1 MLKIGSV
8 IDGKYKIL
16 NAIGHG
22 GMSNVYLAINE
33 KANKPW
39 AVKEVR
45 KAVNKDFNLLKQ
57 SLIMETDLLKKL
69 KHPNL
74 PSIID
79 VIDSD
84 ENFLIVMDYIE
95 GNTLER
101 LLTEEGAQPQE
112 KVADWALQ
120 LCDVLDY
127 LHTRAVPVI
136 YRDMKPS
143 NIMLKSDGSVVLIDF
158 GTAREFKEKNVADTI
173 WLGTKGYA
181 APEQFGGM
189 GQTDARTDIYCLGT
203 TLYHLV
209 TGHNPSEPP
218 YEIYPITKWNERLST
233 GLARIIAK
241 CTRQNPDDRYQTV
254 RELRYDL
261 AHYHDLEIQAQRRYR
276 GRIRLFGAV
285 AALSLVCA
293 AGGLGFSAAA
303 GRKQGDTYRHII
315 HMAEISPDSDAACRL
330 YMEAV
335 ALDAARGEAYHAFYK
350 KAVEDG
356 VFSDAE
362 EDMILK
368 LGISTHKYLQS
379 FQKKNP
385 KEYADF
391 CYEMGNAYWYYY
403 VHEENRQSRAVSW
416 FQAAMDDYAS
426 DDAKAAEYQR
436 CRLYVELGT
445 FYKNVIASQ
454 IDGTDATLYGAYW
467 NSLTELKALND
478 AKPDREIITLRIYRE
493 IASRVVE
500 YVGYFKED
508 GVSGEEIAAMLNEIE
523 EDLLKMEQGATS
535 AAQKEIDTIR
545 WIIDGAH
552 KMVHAAYKTHAPS
565 GQN

>member
-1 MLKIGSV
+1 MLRIGSV

-16 NAIGHG
+16 NEIGHG
-22 GMSNVYLAINE
+22 GMSNVYLAMNE

-45 KAVNKDFNLLKQ
+45 KSVNRDFDLLKQ

-95 GNTLER
+95 GITLER
-101 LLTEEGAQPQE
+101 VLREEGSQPQE
-112 KVADWALQ
+112 KAADWALQ

-127 LHTRAVPVI
+127 LHTRSVPVI

-143 NIMLKSDGSVVLIDF
+143 NIMLKPDGSVVLIDF
-158 GTAREFKEKNVADTI
+158 GTAREFKEKNVADTN
-173 WLGTKGYA
+173 WLGTQGYA

-189 GQTDARTDIYCLGT
+189 GQTDARTDIYCLGA

-218 YEIYPITKWNERLST
+218 YEIYPITRWNEKLST
-233 GLARIIAK
+233 GLERIILK
-241 CTRQNPDDRYQTV
+241 CTQKNPDDRYQTV
-254 RELRYDL
+254 SELRYDL
-261 AHYHDLEIQAQRRYR
+261 EHYHDLEIKAQEKYR
-276 GRIRLFGAV
+276 GRLRLFAAAV
-285 AALSLVCA
+285 ALFLVCGAGAIGFSMA
-293 AGGLGFSAAA
+293 AGNRQSDEYQNFL
-303 GRKQGDTYRHII
+303 
-315 HMAEISPDSDAACRL
+315 HMAEISPDSVESCSL
-330 YMEAV
+330 YMDAV
-335 ALDAARGEAYHAFYK
+335 AVDASRGEAYHGFYK
-350 KAVEDG
+350 RAVEDG

-362 EDMILK
+362 ENLFLK
-368 LGISTHKYLQS
+368 LGISTHKYLQG
-379 FQKKNP
+379 FQKKNA

-403 VHEENRQSRAVSW
+403 EHEENRQSRAVAW
-416 FQAAMDDYAS
+416 FQTAMDYYEGDN
-426 DDAKAAEYQR
+426 AKAAEYKR

-454 IDGTDATLYGAYW
+454 IDGTDAAMYGAYW
-467 NSLTELKALND
+467 HSLTELKALND
-478 AKPDREIITLRIYRE
+478 REPDREIITLRIYRE

-500 YVGYFKED
+500 YVGYFRED
-508 GVSGEEIAAMLNEIE
+508 GVTSEEIVDMLNEIE
-523 EDLLKMEQGATS
+523 SDMQQMEQSATS
-535 AAQKEIDTIR
+535 SARQEIETIR
-545 WIIDGAH
+545 WIIDAAH
-552 KMVHAAYKTHAPS
+552 KMVRSTYKITY
-565 GQN
+565 

>member
-16 NAIGHG
+16 NEIGHG

-45 KAVNKDFNLLKQ
+45 KSLHRDFSLLRQ
-57 SLIMETDLLKKL
+57 SLIIETDLLKKL

-101 LLTEEGAQPQE
+101 LLAEKGAQPQE
-112 KVADWALQ
+112 KVAAWALQ

-127 LHTRAVPVI
+127 LHTRPMPII

-143 NIMLKSDGSVVLIDF
+143 NIMLKSEGSVVLIDF
-158 GTAREFKEKNVADTI
+158 GTAREFKEKNVADTVC
-173 WLGTKGYA
+173 LGTNGYA

-189 GQTDARTDIYCLGT
+189 GQTDARTDIYCLGA

-218 YEIYPITKWNERLST
+218 YEIYPITKWNPRLST
-233 GLARIIAK
+233 GLERIIQK
-241 CTRQNPDDRYQTV
+241 CTQKNPEDRYQTV

-261 AHYHDLEIQAQRRYR
+261 EHYKDLEIQAQRRYR
-276 GRIRLFGAV
+276 SRLRLFGAV
-285 AALSLVCA
+285 IGLSAICMVS
-293 AGGLGFSAAA
+293 GTGFSVAA
-303 GRKQGDTYRHII
+303 GRKQGSEYQDLMRL
-315 HMAEISPDSDAACRL
+315 AETAADSVEACAL
-330 YMEAV
+330 YLDAV
-335 ALDAARGEAYHAFYK
+335 AIDESRQEAYHGFYVK
-350 KAVEDG
+350 VVEDG

-362 EDMILK
+362 EELF
-368 LGISTHKYLQS
+368 LRLNISTHKYLQN
-379 FQKKNP
+379 FHKKNAAA
-385 KEYADF
+385 YADF

-416 FQAAMDDYAS
+416 FQEALEYYEQDAS
-426 DDAKAAEYQR
+426 RETEYRR
-436 CRLYVELGT
+436 CKLYVEIGT

-454 IDGTDATLYGAYW
+454 IDGTDAGMYGAYW
-467 NSLTELKALND
+467 RSLAELKALND
-478 AKPDREIITLRIYRE
+478 AAPDRERITLRIYRE
-493 IASRVVE
+493 IATRVVE
-500 YVGYFKED
+500 YVKYFQED
-508 GVSGEEIAAMLNEIE
+508 GVTGDEMIAMLDALE
-523 EDLLKMEQGATS
+523 KSMQRMEQGATS
-535 AAQKEIDTIR
+535 ATQQEIETIR
-545 WIIDGAH
+545 WIIDGAY
-552 KMVHAAYKTHAPS
+552 KMVRSTCRE
-565 GQN
+565 GENR

>member
-16 NAIGHG
+16 NEIGHG

-45 KAVNKDFNLLKQ
+45 KSLNRDFSLLRQ

-74 PSIID
+74 PSIVD

-101 LLTEEGAQPQE
+101 LLAEEGAQPQE

-127 LHTRAVPVI
+127 LHTRPAPVI

-158 GTAREFKEKNVADTI
+158 GTAREFKEQNAADTVC
-173 WLGTKGYA
+173 LGTNGYA

-203 TLYHLV
+203 TLYHLL

-218 YEIYPITKWNERLST
+218 YEICPITKWNPALST
-233 GLARIIAK
+233 GLERIIQK
-241 CTRQNPDDRYQTV
+241 CTQKNPEDRYQTV

-261 AHYHDLEIQAQRRYR
+261 EHYKDLEVQAQRRYR
-276 GRIRLFGAV
+276 ARLRLFGAI
-285 AALSLVCA
+285 AGLSLTCA
-293 AGGLGFSAAA
+293 VTGMGFSMAAD
-303 GRKQGDTYRHII
+303 RKQGSEYQNLI
-315 HMAEISPDSDAACRL
+315 HMAEISSDSVDACRL
-330 YMEAV
+330 Y
-335 ALDAARGEAYHAFYK
+335 LDAAAVDEGREDAYHGFYRR
-350 KAVEDG
+350 AVEDG

-362 EDMILK
+362 EELFLK
-368 LGISTHKYLQS
+368 LNISTHRYLQN
-379 FQKKNP
+379 FQKKNAGA
-385 KEYADF
+385 YADF

-403 VHEENRQSRAVSW
+403 EHEENRQSRAVSW
-416 FQAAMDDYAS
+416 FQTAMDFYENDAS
-426 DDAKAAEYQR
+426 KAAEYRR

-445 FYKNVIASQ
+445 FYKNVIVSQ
-454 IDGTDATLYGAYW
+454 IDGTDAGMYGAYW
-467 NSLTELKALND
+467 RSLTELKALND
-478 AKPDREIITLRIYRE
+478 AEPDRELITLRIYRE
-493 IASRVVE
+493 IATRVVE
-500 YVGYFKED
+500 YAKYFMED
-508 GVSGEEIAAMLNEIE
+508 GVAEDEITALLDEIE
-523 EDLLKMEQGATS
+523 EDMQRMEQGATS
-535 AAQKEIDTIR
+535 ATRQEIATIR
-545 WIIDGAH
+545 WIVDGAH
-552 KMVHAAYKTHAPS
+552 KMVRSTYRIKY
-565 GQN
+565 

>member
-1 MLKIGSV
+1 MLEIGSV

-16 NAIGHG
+16 NEIGYG

-45 KAVNKDFNLLKQ
+45 KSLNRDFNLLRQ

-127 LHTRAVPVI
+127 LHTRPSPVI

-158 GTAREFKEKNVADTI
+158 GTAREFKGGNTADTTC
-173 WLGTKGYA
+173 LGTQGYA

-218 YEIYPITKWNERLST
+218 YEIYPITKWNPRLST
-233 GLARIIAK
+233 GLERIIQK
-241 CTRQNPDDRYQTV
+241 CTQKNPQDRYQTV

-261 AHYHDLEIQAQRRYR
+261 GHYTDLELQAQQKYR
-276 GRIRLFGAV
+276 GRLRLFGAV
-285 AALSLVCA
+285 MMLSLICA
-293 AGGLGFSAAA
+293 AGGMGFSVAA
-303 GRKQGDTYRHII
+303 GRKQGSEYEQLM
-315 HMAEISPDSDAACRL
+315 HMAEISSDAEKACQL
-330 YMEAV
+330 Y
-335 ALDAARGEAYHAFYK
+335 LDAAVIDEGRPEAYHGFYQR
-350 KAVEDG
+350 VIEDG
-356 VFSDAE
+356 VFSDE
-362 EDMILK
+362 EEALFLR
-368 LGISTHKYLQS
+368 LGISTHHHLQN
-379 FQKKNP
+379 FQKKNVCG
-385 KEYADF
+385 YADF

-403 VHEENRQSRAVSW
+403 EHEESRQSRATSW
-416 FQAAMDDYAS
+416 FQTAMGYYENDPS
-426 DDAKAAEYQR
+426 RTAEYKR
-436 CRLYVELGT
+436 CKLYVELGA

-454 IDGTDATLYGAYW
+454 IDGTDAGMYGVYW
-467 NSLTELKALND
+467 QGLTELKALDD
-478 AKPDREIITLRIYRE
+478 AEPDREMITLRIYRE
-493 IASRVVE
+493 IATRIVE
-500 YVGYFKED
+500 YAKYFMED
-508 GVSGEEIAAMLNEIE
+508 GVAGDEILSMLSELE
-523 EDLLKMEQGATS
+523 EDMGQMEQGATS
-535 AAQKEIDTIR
+535 ATRQEIEAIR
-545 WIIDGAH
+545 WIAEGAR
-552 KMVHAAYKTHAPS
+552 KIVRSTYRVKNS
-565 GQN
+565 

>member
-16 NAIGHG
+16 NEIGHG

-45 KAVNKDFNLLKQ
+45 KSLNRDFSLLRQ

-74 PSIID
+74 PSIVD

-101 LLTEEGAQPQE
+101 LLAEEGAQPLE
-112 KVADWALQ
+112 RVADWALQ

-127 LHTRAVPVI
+127 LHTRTAPVI

-143 NIMLKSDGSVVLIDF
+143 NIMLQSDGSVVLIDF
-158 GTAREFKEKNVADTI
+158 GTAREFKERNVADTVC
-173 WLGTKGYA
+173 LGTNGYA

-218 YEIYPITKWNERLST
+218 YEIYPITKWNPRLST
-233 GLARIIAK
+233 GMERIIQK
-241 CTRQNPDDRYQTV
+241 CTQKNPEDRYQTV

-261 AHYHDLEIQAQRRYR
+261 EHYKDLEIQAQRRYR
-276 GRIRLFGAV
+276 GRLGLFA
-285 AALSLVCA
+285 
-293 AGGLGFSAAA
+293 AAA
-303 GRKQGDTYRHII
+303 GVSLLCAVSGMGFSMAAGRVQGSEYQELI
-315 HMAEISPDSDAACRL
+315 HMAEISPDSVEACRL
-330 YMEAV
+330 YLDAV
-335 ALDAARGEAYHAFYK
+335 AVDEGRPDAYHGFYVR
-350 KAVEDG
+350 AVEDG

-362 EDMILK
+362 EDLFLK
-368 LGISTHKYLQS
+368 LGISTQRYLQN
-379 FQKKNP
+379 FQKKNADA
-385 KEYADF
+385 YADF

-403 VHEENRQSRAVSW
+403 EHEENRQSRAVSW
-416 FQAAMDDYAS
+416 FQTAMDSYEDNA
-426 DDAKAAEYQR
+426 AKVAEYRR

-445 FYKNVIASQ
+445 FYKKVIASQ
-454 IDGTDATLYGAYW
+454 IDGTDAGMYGAYW
-467 NSLTELKALND
+467 RSLTELKALND
-478 AKPDREIITLRIYRE
+478 DEPDRELITLRIYRE
-493 IASRVVE
+493 IATRVVE
-500 YVGYFKED
+500 YVKYFMED
-508 GVSGEEIAAMLNEIE
+508 GIASDEIVSMLHEL
-523 EDLLKMEQGATS
+523 EDDMRQMEQGATS
-535 AAQKEIDTIR
+535 ATLQEIETIR

-552 KMVHAAYKTHAPS
+552 KMVRSTYKIKY
-565 GQN
+565 

>member
-16 NAIGHG
+16 NEIGHG

-45 KAVNKDFNLLKQ
+45 KSLNRDFSLLRQ

-74 PSIID
+74 PSIVD

-101 LLTEEGAQPQE
+101 LLAEEGAQPQE

-127 LHTRAVPVI
+127 LHTRPAPVI

-158 GTAREFKEKNVADTI
+158 GTAREFKEQNAADTVC
-173 WLGTKGYA
+173 LGTNGYA

-203 TLYHLV
+203 TLYHLL

-218 YEIYPITKWNERLST
+218 YEICPITKWNPALSS
-233 GLARIIAK
+233 GLERIIQK
-241 CTRQNPDDRYQTV
+241 CTQKNPEDRYQTV

-261 AHYHDLEIQAQRRYR
+261 EHYKDLEIQAQRRYR
-276 GRIRLFGAV
+276 GRLRLFGVV
-285 AALSLVCA
+285 AGLSLTCA
-293 AGGLGFSAAA
+293 VIGMGFSMAAD
-303 GRKQGDTYRHII
+303 RKQGSEYQNLI
-315 HMAEISPDSDAACRL
+315 HMAEISSDSVDACRL
-330 YMEAV
+330 Y
-335 ALDAARGEAYHAFYK
+335 LDAAAVDEGREDAYHGFYRR
-350 KAVEDG
+350 AVEDG

-362 EDMILK
+362 EELFLK
-368 LGISTHKYLQS
+368 LNISTHRYLQN
-379 FQKKNP
+379 FQKKNAGA
-385 KEYADF
+385 YADF

-403 VHEENRQSRAVSW
+403 EHEENRQSRAVSW
-416 FQAAMDDYAS
+416 FQTAMDFYENDAS
-426 DDAKAAEYQR
+426 KAAEYRR

-445 FYKNVIASQ
+445 FYKNVIVSQ
-454 IDGTDATLYGAYW
+454 IDGTDAGMYGAYW
-467 NSLTELKALND
+467 RSLTELKALND
-478 AKPDREIITLRIYRE
+478 AEPDRELITLRIYRE
-493 IASRVVE
+493 IATRVVE
-500 YVGYFKED
+500 YAKYFMED
-508 GVSGEEIAAMLNEIE
+508 GVAEDEITTLLDEIE
-523 EDLLKMEQGATS
+523 EDMQRMEQGATS
-535 AAQKEIDTIR
+535 ATRQEIATIR
-545 WIIDGAH
+545 WIVDGAH
-552 KMVHAAYKTHAPS
+552 KMVRSTYRIKY
-565 GQN
+565 